1 MELVN
6 SALDSL
12 VITWTVSSA
21 ADITNYT
28 VYWSEVPSGVDGSH
42 ILENGTLQ
50 LTIDGLLPN
59 TAYSVTVEAAGLLG
73 KSNSTSK
80 IFHTAPKRMYACYI
94 TVPLLSHIM

>member
-1 MELVN
+1 MELA
-6 SALDSL
+6 SATLHSL
-12 VITWTVSSA
+12 SLAWTVSSA
-21 ADITNYT
+21 AAIFNYT
-28 VYWSEVPSGVDGSH
+28 VYWSEVPSGGDGYST
-42 ILENGTLQ
+42 LENGTLQ

-94 TVPLLSHIM
+94 TVPLCHIL